1 VAPSSLRR
9 QFDLLRRA
17 ASFRLLFF
25 ATLASGIGTWLA
37 AIALTIN
44 VYDLTGSA
52 SWVSGLLIADF
63 LPTVA
68 IGLFLGS
75 LVDRLQRKRLM
86 IGADLLRLGVFA
98 ALPFTSSPTAIVVLA
113 GVTGVAN
120 GFFRPAVYAGLP
132 NLVDDADLS
141 DANSLFQTADN
152 VTWGLGPLI
161 GGALVGISGPHL
173 AYWVNAVTFGVSAL
187 LLSRI
192 PYRALQSAQA
202 LSRGHFH
209 DLADGL
215 RTVLRSPALLAVLV
229 AWSIAMFGNAAIN
242 VSEVVLATVTFNAGA
257 FGFGFLAAAAGIA
270 LAIGSLLAPG
280 QVERFGIARVYAVG
294 IALMALGALGAAL
307 SPNVWVASA
316 LVLVFGA
323 GNGAGGVCNAL
334 LVQRGAPDVFRGR
347 VFTLIMSVNYVFLGL
362 GMAIAGPLTNNFGAR
377 WVWAVAA
384 ALYAVS
390 ALVGYVLV
398 RRAKG
403 VDDTVVE
410 VAADAGA

>member
-1 VAPSSLRR
+1 MASSSLRR
-9 QFDLLRRA
+9 QLGLLHRA

-52 SWVSGLLIADF
+52 SWVSALLIADF

-75 LVDRLQRKRLM
+75 LVDRLQRKQLM
-86 IGADLLRLGVFA
+86 IGADLSRLAVFA
-98 ALPFTSSPTAIVVLA
+98 VLPFTSSPTTIVVLA

-132 NLVDDADLS
+132 NLVENADLS
-141 DANSLFQTADN
+141 NANSLFQTADN

-173 AYWVNAVTFGVSAL
+173 AYWVNAVTFGISAL

-192 PYRALQSAQA
+192 PQRALQSAQA
-202 LSRGHFH
+202 LSRGHFQ
-209 DLADGL
+209 DLADGF
-215 RTVLRSPALLAVLV
+215 RAVLGSPALLAVLV

-257 FGFGFLAAAAGIA
+257 FGFGFLAASAGIA
-270 LAIGSLLAPG
+270 LAIGSFLAPG
-280 QVERFGIARVYAVG
+280 RVERHGIARVYALG
-294 IALMALGALGAAL
+294 ISLMAFGVLGAAL

-316 LVLVFGA
+316 FVVVVGA

-334 LVQRGAPDVFRGR
+334 LVQRGAPDVVRGR

-362 GMAIAGPLTNNFGAR
+362 GMVFAGPLTNAVGAR
-377 WVWAVAA
+377 WVWAAA
-384 ALYAVS
+384 AGLYAV
-390 ALVGYVLV
+390 AAVVGYVLV

-403 VDDTVVE
+403 VDDE
-410 VAADAGA
+410 